1 MTGKKDTGRPDSFT
15 KEQILSSKR
24 YQDRRDAISVVL
36 EDGKSY
42 FLAEVDEMIEKFMKG
57 KVK

>member
-1 MTGKKDTGRPDSFT
+1 MARKKDTGRPDSFT

>member
-1 MTGKKDTGRPDSFT
+1 MAGKKDTGRPDSFT
-15 KEQILSSKR
+15 KEQILFSKR
-24 YQDRRDAISVVL
+24 YQDRRDVISVVL

>member
-1 MTGKKDTGRPDSFT
+1 MTGKKETGRPDSFT